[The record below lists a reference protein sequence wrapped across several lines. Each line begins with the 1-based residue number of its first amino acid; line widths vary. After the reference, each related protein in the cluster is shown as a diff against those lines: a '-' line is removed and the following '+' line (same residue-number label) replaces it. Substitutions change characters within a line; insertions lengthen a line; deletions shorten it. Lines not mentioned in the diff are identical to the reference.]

1 MDILAE
7 TLPFELTTAQ
17 NRVLGEILHDVRS
30 DRPMARLLQGEVGSG
45 KTVVAAAAL
54 LLAAVNGHQGALM
67 APTEILAE
75 QHFSTITGL
84 LSGLHADSHGSHL
97 VSLEVGASRRRITV
111 GLLLGSMTKRRKDD
125 MHALVSGGA
134 VDVLVG
140 THAIIQ
146 SSVQFPSLALVVVD
160 EQHRFGVM
168 QRADLRE
175 KGVRP
180 HLLAM
185 SATPIPRSLALTLYG
200 DLDMSVIDELPPGRR
215 AIRTRWLGPD
225 RREVAYNFV
234 RKQVGQGRQA
244 FIVCPLIE
252 ESEVVQA
259 RAATVEYERLSTEV
273 FQELELGLLH
283 GRMALAEK
291 EQVME
296 EFKNGDLD
304 ILISTSVI
312 EVGIDVPN
320 ATVMLIDGAERFG
333 LSQLHQ
339 FRGRVGRGEHESFC
353 LLLTGDAG
361 HEARERVRT
370 VERIQ
375 DGFQLAEE
383 DLRLRGS
390 GEYLGTRQSG
400 LSELSVARITD
411 QDILSLARREA
422 SRILDSDPDLSN
434 ERHAA
439 LRKRVEE
446 YSRSAPGEMS

>member
-1 MDILAE
+1 
-7 TLPFELTTAQ
+7 
-17 NRVLGEILHDVRS
+17 
-30 DRPMARLLQGEVGSG
+30 
-45 KTVVAAAAL
+45 
-54 LLAAVNGHQGALM
+54 
-67 APTEILAE
+67 
-75 QHFSTITGL
+75 
-84 LSGLHADSHGSHL
+84 
-97 VSLEVGASRRRITV
+97 
-111 GLLLGSMTKRRKDD
+111 
-125 MHALVSGGA
+125 
-134 VDVLVG
+134 
-140 THAIIQ
+140 
-146 SSVQFPSLALVVVD
+146 
-160 EQHRFGVM
+160 M

-296 EFKNGDLD
+296 EFKKGDLD

-339 FRGRVGRGEHESFC
+339 FRGRVGRGSM
-353 LLLTGDAG
+353 
-361 HEARERVRT
+361 R
-370 VERIQ
+370 
-375 DGFQLAEE
+375 
-383 DLRLRGS
+383 
-390 GEYLGTRQSG
+390 
-400 LSELSVARITD
+400 
-411 QDILSLARREA
+411 A
-422 SRILDSDPDLSN
+422 S
-434 ERHAA
+434 ACC
-439 LRKRVEE
+439 
-446 YSRSAPGEMS
+446 